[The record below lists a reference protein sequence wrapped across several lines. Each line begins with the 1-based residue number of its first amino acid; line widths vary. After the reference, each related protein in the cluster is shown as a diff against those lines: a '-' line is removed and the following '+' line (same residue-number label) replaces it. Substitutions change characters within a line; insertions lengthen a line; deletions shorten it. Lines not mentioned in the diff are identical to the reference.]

1 MQLDQMKRREFIAL
15 IGCANRLFESI
26 GPERIGVHRMLAFA
40 GEAASTI
47 KAL

>member
-15 IGCANRLFESI
+15 LGGPSESDLI
-26 GPERIGVHRMLAFA
+26 HRMLVFA

-47 KAL
+47 TAL